1 MMHFNRFFSLFLALL
16 LLFALSLALGSS
28 PISISQ
34 LWQGLS
40 LGPQSTEGL
49 ASIIWQLRLPR
60 SLAAILA
67 GAGLSVSGLLL
78 QTFFRNPIAGPFVLG
93 ISSAAGLG
101 AALWIMGGSLLGLSS
116 FWAASRWGLLAAA
129 ASGAAFCL
137 FILLLLAWRLG
148 QRPAHL
154 LLMGLMLGSFT
165 NAFILFLQYF
175 SPKEELQSFIFWSM
189 GDLNRLGWSE
199 LALLTPLVFFALFLA
214 FLLAQGLNIWLLGP
228 IEARSLGL
236 NNVRLRWKI
245 LLISSL
251 LAGGITAFCGPI
263 SFVGMAVPH
272 LARLILGSQRHQILL
287 PFTALLGA
295 VLLLACQILAQLPG
309 LEQLLPINLISSLLG
324 APFLLFLLLS
334 KPLD

>member
-1 MMHFNRFFSLFLALL
+1 
-16 LLFALSLALGSS
+16 
-28 PISISQ
+28 
-34 LWQGLS
+34 
-40 LGPQSTEGL
+40 
-49 ASIIWQLRLPR
+49 
-60 SLAAILA
+60 
-67 GAGLSVSGLLL
+67 
-78 QTFFRNPIAGPFVLG
+78 
-93 ISSAAGLG
+93 
-101 AALWIMGGSLLGLSS
+101 
-116 FWAASRWGLLAAA
+116 
-129 ASGAAFCL
+129 
-137 FILLLLAWRLG
+137 
-148 QRPAHL
+148 
-154 LLMGLMLGSFT
+154 
-165 NAFILFLQYF
+165 
-175 SPKEELQSFIFWSM
+175 M